1 MELRSIIGVH
11 AENISLKWKSF
22 SLLAKFP
29 RPSKGWCNGGSEG
42 LHLCSGSQS
51 RIPSNVSAFPS
62 SWPSPSAIMPTP
74 SHSHPKTEGFSPGP
88 LGCRKHT
95 PSPQPQAPV
104 EAREAPISGTHLGAL
119 WAPLPP
125 PHPRLQGSGA
135 QVSSVLPLQLAAE
148 KPVLQKE
155 GLVNMSHKAASKY
168 V

>member
-1 MELRSIIGVH
+1 MLRTSVLNGRVSHCWLNFHILLKGGAMEAQRAYTFAQGHRAGFQSMSVLSPPPGLHHLRSCPPH
-11 AENISLKWKSF
+11 
-22 SLLAKFP
+22 
-29 RPSKGWCNGGSEG
+29 
-42 LHLCSGSQS
+42 
-51 RIPSNVSAFPS
+51 
-62 SWPSPSAIMPTP
+62 

-88 LGCRKHT
+88 LGCRKHA

-104 EAREAPISGTHLGAL
+104 EAREAPISRTHLGAL